1 MNTFITTAISF
12 LKRMRLFS
20 RHDPTRD
27 WLALL
32 LCSGIALAG
41 IIVWN
46 AWMFDRVANGG
57 VIGTRATSTP
67 PIFNQS
73 SLDTIHTIFDA
84 RAAEEQKYVTGEY
97 RYIDPSQ

>member
-1 MNTFITTAISF
+1 MSTFITSTISF
-12 LKRMRLFS
+12 LKRIRLFT

-32 LCSGIALAG
+32 LCSGIALMG

-46 AWMFDRVANGG
+46 AWVFDRVASGG
-57 VIGTRATSTP
+57 VVGTRATSTP

-73 SLDTIHTIFDA
+73 SLDTIHAIFDN
-84 RAAEEQKYVTGEY
+84 RAIEEHKYVTGEY